1 MDFLTKELG
10 QTTVSADTKGSLAAD
25 PASSPAFNYQ
35 ASLQLLSEI
44 AKIRP
49 QTFEKL
55 QNDLNSLHA
64 CLQEYTADDAAASNA
79 SLNANGD
86 KSYQRLSLAL
96 INKDKNLA
104 DLTARAFSSAQNP
117 VGAKDAAYAF
127 EKSFDNL
134 PKAFDEGT
142 ACGNALAKTFTESL
156 SELADRHHMGVGLK
170 RDLAS
175 RNVSFDGKLSKENQE
190 GARKVLNA
198 AASFVKDNAQKVL
211 NSLPADDSS
220 QNTPSLKEKNP
231 EYTQSVPD
239 KQNADYGEMLKQQR
253 RENAR
258 SEQSAEADR
267 PVSDET
273 AQRIRCIIAR
283 AAAAARR
290 GNLYPDAQPQEGTV
304 TEQNVK
310 NATNTTG
317 VAEDASENNQGNE
330 VSLSELAARASK
342 LQQQFRE
349 DRRKLAEEGKL
360 PDPAAYPDDAETK
373 LLKPN
378 DLQKTNEN
386 AADLI
391 KNAVKADPKA
401 AAVKNDLQTAEN
413 KIGDLSNLLNTALL
427 KRSEV
432 KTPLSTQAVRD
443 AAASVKTENLHTDA
457 ALKENVRL
465 QGENLNKQDTGA
477 QNVNAQNTAAKS
489 TETAVEFAKPL
500 PSAAAFVKRGGNM
513 PIPEQSKPELSGVV
527 KDGGLFSKL
536 AALFTKSAPEPA
548 VNNVKA
554 NLITPEISAGN
565 AMMRANPLDH
575 FMKALSLAAQNP
587 VLPKELRKEAEEL
600 SSKLL
605 DPISDLT
612 SANGW
617 LSFVQGPMSP
627 DSTRAVALQQ
637 WAFLLLCLRYKQLGK
652 SVNNLLKKSKAGDLN
667 LDDALD
673 DMLLNHPDSK
683 DDIENLSQETLNQIA
698 RLQNKPG
705 DNNNPLLMRYLPLPP
720 AYEGGREGSLFINKE
735 QHPKQKAVWHLSFN
749 FDLKDLGWVEIKAA
763 ACLPEVKLSFAAE
776 KLQGL
781 KAVQDHVND
790 LTASLAKLG
799 LEPSASAPRLGSL
812 NMLPSKEDKE
822 ITTEQP
828 KEPAT
833 GISVQI

>member
-25 PASSPAFNYQ
+25 PAPSPAFNYQ

-64 CLQEYTADDAAASNA
+64 CLQEYTADEAAAANA

-86 KSYQRLSLAL
+86 RSYQRLSLTL

-127 EKSFDNL
+127 EKSFDSL

-156 SELADRHHMGVGLK
+156 SELADRRHMGVGLK

-175 RNVSFDGKLSKENQE
+175 RNVSFDGKLSKENLE
-190 GARKVLNA
+190 SARKVLNA
-198 AASFVKDNAQKVL
+198 TASFVKNNSQKVL
-211 NSLPADDSS
+211 STLPADTVSS
-220 QNTPSLKEKNP
+220 NTPSLKGKDP
-231 EYTQSVPD
+231 EYTQSSSDD
-239 KQNADYGEMLKQQR
+239 KNADYGEILKQQR

-258 SEQSAEADR
+258 TEQSAEADR

-290 GNLYPDAQPQEGTV
+290 GNLYPDTQPQESNV

-310 NATNTTG
+310 NATNTTNA
-317 VAEDASENNQGNE
+317 AEDASENNQGNE

-349 DRRKLAEEGKL
+349 DRRKLAEAGKL
-360 PDPAAYPDDAETK
+360 PDPAAYPEDSAANAQKQPPLQKADETVADLLKNATKATEDLKNVLPSVKNVLSADHEAVHPTDDAW
-373 LLKPN
+373 
-378 DLQKTNEN
+378 LQSSN
-386 AADLI
+386 
-391 KNAVKADPKA
+391 
-401 AAVKNDLQTAEN
+401 VKNP
-413 KIGDLSNLLNTALL
+413 
-427 KRSEV
+427 
-432 KTPLSTQAVRD
+432 PLS
-443 AAASVKTENLHTDA
+443 VKPQDA
-457 ALKENVRL
+457 ALSQQENVKLNAALTKNVQQR
-465 QGENLNKQDTGA
+465 ETDLNKQNTET
-477 QNVNAQNTAAKS
+477 QNDGSKKIATPG
-489 TETAVEFAKPL
+489 TETAVEFTKPL

-513 PIPEQSKPELSGVV
+513 PIPEQSKPELSGVI

-548 VNNVKA
+548 VNNSKPV
-554 NLITPEISAGN
+554 LMTPEISAGN
-565 AMMRANPLDH
+565 ALMRANPLDH

-587 VLPKELRKEAEEL
+587 VLPKELRREAKTL

-605 DPISDLT
+605 DPISDLS

-627 DSTRAVALQQ
+627 DSPRAVAMQQ

-652 SVNNLLKKSKAGDLN
+652 SVNSLLKKSKAGDLN

-683 DDIENLSQETLNQIA
+683 DDIENLSKETLSQIA

-720 AYEGGREGSLFINKE
+720 TYEGGREGSLFINKE
-735 QHPKQKAVWHLSFN
+735 QRPQQKAVWHLSFN

-763 ACLPEVKLSFAAE
+763 ACLPEVKLSFATE

-781 KAVQDHVND
+781 KAVQDHVDD

-812 NMLPSKEDKE
+812 SMLPQKEEKAE
-822 ITTEQP
+822 VKAQP
-828 KEPAT
+828 QEPAT